1 MPILSPAIEA
11 GLKQTSALLEE
22 TGETKRRRY
31 TYVDP
36 VYPCPIC
43 GETHDDEDDA
53 LDCCQSEEDENV
65 VRADLHNHC
74 PVCRAEHIDT
84 HAAANCC
91 LWKDLTVLQRFLI
104 ANQVEA
110 GSSWI
115 DAINKTKD
123 IDPLK
128 GPKP

>member
-1 MPILSPAIEA
+1 MTMLSPSTQA
-11 GLKQTSALLEE
+11 GLKQFSELIEVSSDKKE
-22 TGETKRRRY
+22 REY

-43 GETHDDEDDA
+43 GETYDNEDEA
-53 LDCCQSEEDENV
+53 LDCCQDDEAEDN
-65 VRADLHNHC
+65 RPALHDHC
-74 PVCRAEHIDT
+74 PVCRTEHHDT

-104 ANQVEA
+104 ANEVEA
-110 GSSWI
+110 GANWL
-115 DAINKTKD
+115 DAINRIKD

-128 GPKP
+128 GSNT

>member
-1 MPILSPAIEA
+1 MSILSPATEA
-11 GLKQTSALLEE
+11 GLKLFSEISASTEVKKE
-22 TGETKRRRY
+22 REY

-53 LDCCQSEEDENV
+53 LDCCQSEEEE
-65 VRADLHNHC
+65 RPAFHEQC
-74 PVCRAEHIDT
+74 PVCRTEHFDT

-104 ANQVEA
+104 ANDVEA
-110 GSSWI
+110 GSTWT
-115 DAINKTKD
+115 DAINRHKD

-128 GPKP
+128 A